1 MQISLS
7 DEFEV
12 IYGAQPE
19 WLPRSAY
26 QPLISCMRNVEVVFS
41 AVIVRT
47 SEPKFPVNNRS
58 FSMEWNEAI

>member
-12 IYGAQPE
+12 THDTQPE
-19 WLPRSAY
+19 LLPRSAY
-26 QPLISCMRNVEVVFS
+26 QPLICCMRNVEVVFS

-47 SEPKFPVNNRS
+47 SEPKFPVNNRN